1 MKVAEVTIKYDQI
14 VKNSEREKV
23 CSSKKS
29 YEILKPFYD
38 DLIDY
43 KEFSYMILLSRS
55 NRVLG
60 VHKLSEG
67 GICGTVVD
75 LKIVFQVALLA
86 GASAIILS
94 HNHPSGELTASEQD
108 KIFTKKI
115 IEAGELLEIVVLDH
129 LILTSEGYYSF
140 ADDGKI

>member
-1 MKVAEVTIKYDQI
+1 MRVAEVTIKYDQI
-14 VKNSEREKV
+14 VKNSEREQV
-23 CSSKKS
+23 SSSQKS
-29 YEILKPFYD
+29 YEILRPFYE

-43 KEFSYMILLSRS
+43 KEFSYMILLNRS

-67 GICGTVVD
+67 GMCGTIVD

-94 HNHPSGELTASEQD
+94 HNHPSGNLSASEQD
-108 KIFTKKI
+108 KILTKKI
-115 IEAGELLEIVVLDH
+115 TEAGKLLEILVLDH

-140 ADDGKI
+140 ADNGKI

>member
-1 MKVAEVTIKYDQI
+1 MRVAEVTIKYDQI
-14 VKNSEREKV
+14 VKNSEREQV
-23 CSSKKS
+23 SSSQKS
-29 YEILKPFYD
+29 YEILRPFYE

-43 KEFSYMILLSRS
+43 KEFSYMILLNRS

-67 GICGTVVD
+67 GMCGTIVD

-94 HNHPSGELTASEQD
+94 HNHPSGNLSASEQD
-108 KIFTKKI
+108 KILTKKI
-115 IEAGELLEIVVLDH
+115 TEAGKLLEILVLDH

-140 ADDGKI
+140 ADNGQI